1 MEVKCKLPHFLWP
14 TKPSHWK
21 IFLNYTTC
29 LPVLQYGQ
37 KSWMLCNRL
46 CSKKFRNTKAHKFWY
61 GDGKR
66 KIATTFSVASSS
78 SLVEKC
84 LDSRIQKL
92 DYRKVFE
99 LFIFNRFDICQ
110 LGSALP
116 LYSQIL
122 AESLWVCDKDRPRT
136 TKGGR
141 SRIAHCLLQQK

>member
-1 MEVKCKLPHFLWP
+1 MGKKAECFVIGYVQRNLGIQRPTSFGMGMVK
-14 TKPSHWK
+14 
-21 IFLNYTTC
+21 
-29 LPVLQYGQ
+29 
-37 KSWMLCNRL
+37 
-46 CSKKFRNTKAHKFWY
+46 
-61 GDGKR
+61 
-66 KIATTFSVASSS
+66 ATTFSVASSS

-84 LDSRIQKL
+84 LRSRIQKL